1 VTILF
6 LGIKFYT
13 LDAQELKNIYQLLVR
28 RFMSE
33 EIKEQSHSLSEEELA
48 ILDQKYQELKHKVT
62 TESYEMTLDDQKLV
76 VDWVRANRET
86 KFILNAKT
94 VKEKK
99 EKVVKVKKPK
109 KLTQKALG
117 LLLMRELAGEVLTDD
132 EKRNK
137 EFTLTGEILDV
148 SANTIPVSPI

>member
-1 VTILF
+1 
-6 LGIKFYT
+6 
-13 LDAQELKNIYQLLVR
+13 
-28 RFMSE
+28 MSE
-33 EIKEQSHSLSEEELA
+33 AETTEVIHSLLEEELA

-62 TESYEMTLDDQKLV
+62 TEGYEMTLEDQKLV
-76 VDWVRANRET
+76 VDWLRANRET

-117 LLLMRELAGEVLTDD
+117 LLLMRELAGELLTDE

-148 SANTIPVSPI
+148 SSNIVPVSPI

>member
-1 VTILF
+1 VT
-6 LGIKFYT
+6 
-13 LDAQELKNIYQLLVR
+13 ELEPV
-28 RFMSE
+28 E
-33 EIKEQSHSLSEEELA
+33 EQSHSLPEEELA

-62 TESYEMTLDDQKLV
+62 TEGYEMTLEDQKLV

-117 LLLMRELAGEVLTDD
+117 LLLMRELAGELLTDD

-148 SANTIPVSPI
+148 SASPIPVSPI

>member
-1 VTILF
+1 
-6 LGIKFYT
+6 
-13 LDAQELKNIYQLLVR
+13 
-28 RFMSE
+28 MSE
-33 EIKEQSHSLSEEELA
+33 EIKEQSHSLSEEGLA
-48 ILDQKYQELKHKVT
+48 LLDQKYQELKHKVT
-62 TESYEMTLDDQKLV
+62 TEGYEMTLDDQKLV
-76 VDWVRANRET
+76 VDWLRANRET

-148 SANTIPVSPI
+148 STNTIPVSAI

>member
-1 VTILF
+1 
-6 LGIKFYT
+6 
-13 LDAQELKNIYQLLVR
+13 
-28 RFMSE
+28 MSE
-33 EIKEQSHSLSEEELA
+33 AETTEIIHSLSEEELA
-48 ILDQKYQELKHKVT
+48 ILDQRYQELKHKVT
-62 TESYEMTLDDQKLV
+62 TESYEMTLEDQKLV

-148 SANTIPVSPI
+148 SSNIVPVSPI

>member
-1 VTILF
+1 
-6 LGIKFYT
+6 
-13 LDAQELKNIYQLLVR
+13 
-28 RFMSE
+28 MSE
-33 EIKEQSHSLSEEELA
+33 VETTEVIHSLPEEELA
-48 ILDQKYQELKHKVT
+48 LLDQKYQELKHKVT
-62 TESYEMTLDDQKLV
+62 TEGYEMTLEDQKLV

-148 SANTIPVSPI
+148 SPNTIPVSPI

>member
-1 VTILF
+1 
-6 LGIKFYT
+6 
-13 LDAQELKNIYQLLVR
+13 
-28 RFMSE
+28 MSE
-33 EIKEQSHSLSEEELA
+33 EVKEQPHSLPEEELA
-48 ILDQKYQELKHKVT
+48 ILDQRYQELKHKVT

-76 VDWVRANRET
+76 VDWLRGNRET

-99 EKVVKVKKPK
+99 EKAVKVKKPK

-148 SANTIPVSPI
+148 STNTIPVSSI

>member
-1 VTILF
+1 
-6 LGIKFYT
+6 
-13 LDAQELKNIYQLLVR
+13 
-28 RFMSE
+28 MSE
-33 EIKEQSHSLSEEELA
+33 VETTEVIHSLSEEELSL
-48 ILDQKYQELKHKVT
+48 LDQKYQELKHKVT
-62 TESYEMTLDDQKLV
+62 TESYEMTLEDQKLV
-76 VDWVRANRET
+76 VDWLRANRET
-86 KFILNAKT
+86 KFILNAKA

-148 SANTIPVSPI
+148 SSNTIPVSLI

>member
-1 VTILF
+1 
-6 LGIKFYT
+6 
-13 LDAQELKNIYQLLVR
+13 
-28 RFMSE
+28 MSE
-33 EIKEQSHSLSEEELA
+33 VETTEVIHSLLEEELA

-62 TESYEMTLDDQKLV
+62 TEGYEMTLEDQKLV
-76 VDWVRANRET
+76 VDWLRANRET

-117 LLLMRELAGEVLTDD
+117 LLLMRELAGELLTDE

-148 SANTIPVSPI
+148 SSNIVPVSPI

>member
-1 VTILF
+1 
-6 LGIKFYT
+6 
-13 LDAQELKNIYQLLVR
+13 
-28 RFMSE
+28 MSE
-33 EIKEQSHSLSEEELA
+33 VETTEVIHSLSEEELTL
-48 ILDQKYQELKHKVT
+48 LDQRYQELKHKVT
-62 TESYEMTLDDQKLV
+62 TEGYEMTLDDQKLV

-148 SANTIPVSPI
+148 SPNTIPVSPI

>member
-1 VTILF
+1 VT
-6 LGIKFYT
+6 
-13 LDAQELKNIYQLLVR
+13 ELEPV
-28 RFMSE
+28 
-33 EIKEQSHSLSEEELA
+33 KELSHSLTEEELS

-99 EKVVKVKKPK
+99 EKVVKIKKPK

-117 LLLMRELAGEVLTDD
+117 LLLMRELAGELLTDD

-148 SANTIPVSPI
+148 SPNTIPVSPI

>member
-1 VTILF
+1 
-6 LGIKFYT
+6 
-13 LDAQELKNIYQLLVR
+13 
-28 RFMSE
+28 MSE
-33 EIKEQSHSLSEEELA
+33 VETTEVIHSLSEEELV
-48 ILDQKYQELKHKVT
+48 ILDQRYQELKHKVT
-62 TESYEMTLDDQKLV
+62 TEGYEMTLEDQKLV
-76 VDWVRANRET
+76 VDWLRANRET
-86 KFILNAKT
+86 KFILNTKT

-148 SANTIPVSPI
+148 STNTIPVSAI

>member
-1 VTILF
+1 
-6 LGIKFYT
+6 
-13 LDAQELKNIYQLLVR
+13 
-28 RFMSE
+28 MSE

>member
-1 VTILF
+1 
-6 LGIKFYT
+6 
-13 LDAQELKNIYQLLVR
+13 
-28 RFMSE
+28 MSE
-33 EIKEQSHSLSEEELA
+33 AETTEVIHSLLEEELA

-62 TESYEMTLDDQKLV
+62 TEGYEMTLEDQKLV
-76 VDWVRANRET
+76 VDWLRANRET

-148 SANTIPVSPI
+148 SSNIVPVSPI

>member
-1 VTILF
+1 
-6 LGIKFYT
+6 
-13 LDAQELKNIYQLLVR
+13 
-28 RFMSE
+28 MSE
-33 EIKEQSHSLSEEELA
+33 VETTEVIHSLPEEELA
-48 ILDQKYQELKHKVT
+48 VLDQKYQELKHKVT
-62 TESYEMTLDDQKLV
+62 TEGYEMTLEDQKLV
-76 VDWVRANRET
+76 VDWLRANRET

-117 LLLMRELAGEVLTDD
+117 LLLMIELAGELLTDD

-137 EFTLTGEILDV
+137 EFTLTGEILDA
-148 SANTIPVSPI
+148 STNTIPVSSI

>member
-1 VTILF
+1 MT
-6 LGIKFYT
+6 
-13 LDAQELKNIYQLLVR
+13 ELEPV
-28 RFMSE
+28 
-33 EIKEQSHSLSEEELA
+33 KELSHSLTEEELS

-99 EKVVKVKKPK
+99 EKVVKIKKPK

-117 LLLMRELAGEVLTDD
+117 LLLMRELAGELLTDD

-148 SANTIPVSPI
+148 SPNTIPVSPI

>member
-1 VTILF
+1 
-6 LGIKFYT
+6 
-13 LDAQELKNIYQLLVR
+13 
-28 RFMSE
+28 MSE
-33 EIKEQSHSLSEEELA
+33 VETTEVMHSLPEEELA
-48 ILDQKYQELKHKVT
+48 ILDQRYQELKHKVT
-62 TESYEMTLDDQKLV
+62 TESYEMTLEDQKLV
-76 VDWVRANRET
+76 VDWLRANRET

-148 SANTIPVSPI
+148 STNTISVSPI

>member
-1 VTILF
+1 
-6 LGIKFYT
+6 
-13 LDAQELKNIYQLLVR
+13 
-28 RFMSE
+28 MSE
-33 EIKEQSHSLSEEELA
+33 VETTEVIHSLLEEELA

-62 TESYEMTLDDQKLV
+62 TEGYEMTLDDQKLV

>member
-1 VTILF
+1 
-6 LGIKFYT
+6 
-13 LDAQELKNIYQLLVR
+13 
-28 RFMSE
+28 MSE
-33 EIKEQSHSLSEEELA
+33 VETTEVIHSLSEEQLA
-48 ILDQKYQELKHKVT
+48 LLDQKYQELKHKVT
-62 TESYEMTLDDQKLV
+62 TEGYEMTLEDQKLV
-76 VDWVRANRET
+76 VDWLRANRET
-86 KFILNAKT
+86 KFIINAKT

-99 EKVVKVKKPK
+99 EKVVRVKKPK

-148 SANTIPVSPI
+148 STNTIPVSPI

>member
-1 VTILF
+1 
-6 LGIKFYT
+6 
-13 LDAQELKNIYQLLVR
+13 
-28 RFMSE
+28 MSE
-33 EIKEQSHSLSEEELA
+33 VETTEVIHSLPEEELA
-48 ILDQKYQELKHKVT
+48 LLDQKYQELKHKVT
-62 TESYEMTLDDQKLV
+62 TEGYEMTLEDQKLV

-117 LLLMRELAGEVLTDD
+117 LLLMRELAGELLTDD

-137 EFTLTGEILDV
+137 EFTLTGEILDA
-148 SANTIPVSPI
+148 STNTIPVSPI

>member
-1 VTILF
+1 
-6 LGIKFYT
+6 
-13 LDAQELKNIYQLLVR
+13 
-28 RFMSE
+28 MSE
-33 EIKEQSHSLSEEELA
+33 AETTEIIHSLSEEELA
-48 ILDQKYQELKHKVT
+48 ILDQRYQELKHKVT
-62 TESYEMTLDDQKLV
+62 TESYEMTLEDQKLV
-76 VDWVRANRET
+76 VDWLRANRET

-148 SANTIPVSPI
+148 SSNIVPVSPI

>member
-1 VTILF
+1 
-6 LGIKFYT
+6 
-13 LDAQELKNIYQLLVR
+13 
-28 RFMSE
+28 MSE
-33 EIKEQSHSLSEEELA
+33 VETTEVMHSLPEEELA
-48 ILDQKYQELKHKVT
+48 ILDQRYQELKHKVT
-62 TESYEMTLDDQKLV
+62 TESYEMTLEDQKLV
-76 VDWVRANRET
+76 VDWLRANRET

-117 LLLMRELAGEVLTDD
+117 LLLMRELAGELLTDD

-148 SANTIPVSPI
+148 STNTIPVSPI

>member
-1 VTILF
+1 
-6 LGIKFYT
+6 
-13 LDAQELKNIYQLLVR
+13 
-28 RFMSE
+28 MSE
-33 EIKEQSHSLSEEELA
+33 EIKEQAHSLSEEELA
-48 ILDQKYQELKHKVT
+48 ILDQRYQELKHKVT

-137 EFTLTGEILDV
+137 EFTLTGEILDA

>member
-1 VTILF
+1 
-6 LGIKFYT
+6 
-13 LDAQELKNIYQLLVR
+13 
-28 RFMSE
+28 MSE
-33 EIKEQSHSLSEEELA
+33 VETTEVMHSLPEEELA
-48 ILDQKYQELKHKVT
+48 ILDQRYQELKHKVT
-62 TESYEMTLDDQKLV
+62 TESYEMTLEDQKLV
-76 VDWVRANRET
+76 VDWLRANRET

-117 LLLMRELAGEVLTDD
+117 LLLMRELAGELLTDD

-148 SANTIPVSPI
+148 STNTISVSPI

>member
-1 VTILF
+1 
-6 LGIKFYT
+6 
-13 LDAQELKNIYQLLVR
+13 
-28 RFMSE
+28 MSE
-33 EIKEQSHSLSEEELA
+33 AETTEVIHSLLEEELA
-48 ILDQKYQELKHKVT
+48 ILDQRYQELKHKVT
-62 TESYEMTLDDQKLV
+62 TEGYEMTLDDQKLV

-148 SANTIPVSPI
+148 STNTIPVSPI

>member
-1 VTILF
+1 
-6 LGIKFYT
+6 
-13 LDAQELKNIYQLLVR
+13 
-28 RFMSE
+28 MSE
-33 EIKEQSHSLSEEELA
+33 VETTEVIHSLSEEELA

-62 TESYEMTLDDQKLV
+62 TESYEMTLEDQKLV

>member
-1 VTILF
+1 
-6 LGIKFYT
+6 
-13 LDAQELKNIYQLLVR
+13 
-28 RFMSE
+28 MSE
-33 EIKEQSHSLSEEELA
+33 EIKEQAHSLPEEELA
-48 ILDQKYQELKHKVT
+48 ILDQRYQELKHKVT
-62 TESYEMTLDDQKLV
+62 TESYEMTLEDQKLV

-137 EFTLTGEILDV
+137 EFTLTGEILDA
-148 SANTIPVSPI
+148 STNTIPVSSI

>member
-1 VTILF
+1 
-6 LGIKFYT
+6 
-13 LDAQELKNIYQLLVR
+13 
-28 RFMSE
+28 MSKVE
-33 EIKEQSHSLSEEELA
+33 TTEVIHSLSEEELA
-48 ILDQKYQELKHKVT
+48 LLDQKYQELKHKVT
-62 TESYEMTLDDQKLV
+62 TESYEMTLEDQKLV
-76 VDWVRANRET
+76 VDWLRGNRET

-117 LLLMRELAGEVLTDD
+117 LLLMRELAGELLTDE

-148 SANTIPVSPI
+148 STNTISVSPI

>member
-1 VTILF
+1 
-6 LGIKFYT
+6 
-13 LDAQELKNIYQLLVR
+13 
-28 RFMSE
+28 MSE
-33 EIKEQSHSLSEEELA
+33 VETTEVIHSLPEEELA
-48 ILDQKYQELKHKVT
+48 LLDQKYQELKHKVT
-62 TESYEMTLDDQKLV
+62 TEGYEMTLEDQKLV

-117 LLLMRELAGEVLTDD
+117 LLLMRELAGELLTDE

-148 SANTIPVSPI
+148 SSNIVPVSPI

>member
-1 VTILF
+1 
-6 LGIKFYT
+6 
-13 LDAQELKNIYQLLVR
+13 
-28 RFMSE
+28 MSE
-33 EIKEQSHSLSEEELA
+33 VETTEVIHSLPEEELA
-48 ILDQKYQELKHKVT
+48 LLDQKYQELKHKVT

-117 LLLMRELAGEVLTDD
+117 LLLMRELAGELLTDD

-137 EFTLTGEILDV
+137 EFTLTGEILDA
-148 SANTIPVSPI
+148 STNTIPVSPI

>member
-1 VTILF
+1 
-6 LGIKFYT
+6 
-13 LDAQELKNIYQLLVR
+13 
-28 RFMSE
+28 MSE
-33 EIKEQSHSLSEEELA
+33 VETTEVIHSLPEEELA
-48 ILDQKYQELKHKVT
+48 VLDQKYQELKHKVT
-62 TESYEMTLDDQKLV
+62 TEGYEMTLEDQKLV
-76 VDWVRANRET
+76 VDWLRANRET
-86 KFILNAKT
+86 KFILNAKA

-148 SANTIPVSPI
+148 SSNTISVSPI

>member
-1 VTILF
+1 
-6 LGIKFYT
+6 
-13 LDAQELKNIYQLLVR
+13 
-28 RFMSE
+28 MSE
-33 EIKEQSHSLSEEELA
+33 VETTEVIHSLSEEELTL
-48 ILDQKYQELKHKVT
+48 LDQRYQELKHKVT
-62 TESYEMTLDDQKLV
+62 TEGYEMTLDDQKLV

-117 LLLMRELAGEVLTDD
+117 LLLMRELAGELLTDD

-137 EFTLTGEILDV
+137 EFTLTGEILDA
-148 SANTIPVSPI
+148 STNTIPVSPI

>member
-1 VTILF
+1 
-6 LGIKFYT
+6 
-13 LDAQELKNIYQLLVR
+13 
-28 RFMSE
+28 MSE
-33 EIKEQSHSLSEEELA
+33 AETTEVIHSLLEEELTL
-48 ILDQKYQELKHKVT
+48 LDQRYQELKHKVT
-62 TESYEMTLDDQKLV
+62 TEGYEMTLEDQKLV

-117 LLLMRELAGEVLTDD
+117 LLLMRELAGELLTDE

-148 SANTIPVSPI
+148 SPNIVPVSPI

>member
-1 VTILF
+1 
-6 LGIKFYT
+6 
-13 LDAQELKNIYQLLVR
+13 
-28 RFMSE
+28 MSE
-33 EIKEQSHSLSEEELA
+33 AETTEIIHSLSEEELA

-62 TESYEMTLDDQKLV
+62 TEGYEMTLDDQKLV

-148 SANTIPVSPI
+148 STNTIPVSPI

>member
-1 VTILF
+1 
-6 LGIKFYT
+6 
-13 LDAQELKNIYQLLVR
+13 
-28 RFMSE
+28 MSE
-33 EIKEQSHSLSEEELA
+33 EIKEQAHSLPEEELA
-48 ILDQKYQELKHKVT
+48 LLDQKYQELKHKVT
-62 TESYEMTLDDQKLV
+62 TESYEMTLEDQKLV

-86 KFILNAKT
+86 KFILKAKT

-137 EFTLTGEILDV
+137 EFTLTGEILDA

>member
-1 VTILF
+1 
-6 LGIKFYT
+6 
-13 LDAQELKNIYQLLVR
+13 
-28 RFMSE
+28 MSE
-33 EIKEQSHSLSEEELA
+33 VETTEVIHSLSEEELTL
-48 ILDQKYQELKHKVT
+48 LDQRYQELKHKVT
-62 TESYEMTLDDQKLV
+62 TEGYEMTLDDQKLV

-117 LLLMRELAGEVLTDD
+117 LLLMRELAGELLTDD

-137 EFTLTGEILDV
+137 EFTLTGEI
-148 SANTIPVSPI
+148 I

>member
-1 VTILF
+1 
-6 LGIKFYT
+6 
-13 LDAQELKNIYQLLVR
+13 
-28 RFMSE
+28 MSE
-33 EIKEQSHSLSEEELA
+33 AETTEVIHSLPEEELA
-48 ILDQKYQELKHKVT
+48 ILDQRYQELKHKVT
-62 TESYEMTLDDQKLV
+62 TESYEMTLEDQKLV

-86 KFILNAKT
+86 KFILNAKA

-148 SANTIPVSPI
+148 STNTIPVSPI

>member
-1 VTILF
+1 
-6 LGIKFYT
+6 
-13 LDAQELKNIYQLLVR
+13 
-28 RFMSE
+28 MSE
-33 EIKEQSHSLSEEELA
+33 AETTEVIHSLSEEELA
-48 ILDQKYQELKHKVT
+48 ILDQRYQELKHKVT
-62 TESYEMTLDDQKLV
+62 TEGYEMTLEDQKLV
-76 VDWVRANRET
+76 VDWLRANRET

-148 SANTIPVSPI
+148 SANTIPVSAI

>member
-1 VTILF
+1 
-6 LGIKFYT
+6 
-13 LDAQELKNIYQLLVR
+13 
-28 RFMSE
+28 MSE
-33 EIKEQSHSLSEEELA
+33 VETTEVIHSLSEEELA
-48 ILDQKYQELKHKVT
+48 ILDQRYQELKHKVT
-62 TESYEMTLDDQKLV
+62 TESYEMTLEDQKLV
-76 VDWVRANRET
+76 VDWLRANRET

-117 LLLMRELAGEVLTDD
+117 LLLMRELAGELLTDD

-148 SANTIPVSPI
+148 STNTIPVSPI